1 MPDKSFDA
9 IIIGGGNKGLVT
21 ACYLA
26 KYGGMSVGIF
36 EETWELG
43 GGLST
48 TELPPGFNCN
58 THGSNVMEEYYL
70 CLLRDFPDIKEKGLQ
85 FSGDKM
91 AIGIITEEDQKCWG
105 QYRLKDDLEGE
116 KTAAALEKFS
126 GQKDADTYLKLWQLA
141 KPGGPYYEAFLKDQ
155 FSLPN
160 PIGVPS
166 EIDRVL
172 MDWIKTADAK
182 SLGVDEQWL
191 NFSAW
196 QAAQELWDEGAV
208 IYMAIRLLKSSG
220 FDSNV
225 AGARGLLYSMLHGV
239 GLVHIN
245 GGTHNLAHAMQR
257 IISSNGGTF
266 FSHSEVKEI
275 IIENGTAGGVRLADG
290 TEIEAKKLIVSNVS
304 PYQLCF
310 DLIGPDYLND
320 KIRRRIKNLVRNNTC
335 ITWYT
340 FAVHELPKYNAA
352 AEFNPDVNDVQ
363 WLILG
368 KHDPSFM
375 ASEQY
380 WRYLGLEAPQMASVV
395 CGAHSREDPT
405 MVPEGKGKH
414 IVSIEDHVP
423 DATCMTEREW
433 IKFKNEYAE
442 KCLIEWQKYAP
453 NMTWDNVIDYISITP
468 YDTARRHKNFWPTGD
483 QNVIDR
489 VLGQTPPFNP
499 MPEMA
504 WHRVAD
510 IKQLYATGS
519 AWGRTPNAS
528 AGQGYTCYKAIAED
542 MGLAKPWEGNPW

>member
-1 MPDKSFDA
+1 MADRIFDA
-9 IIIGGGNKGLVT
+9 VIIGGGNKGLVT

-26 KYGGMSVGIF
+26 KYGGMSVGVF

-48 TELPPGFNCN
+48 TELPPGFQCN

-70 CLLRDFPDIKEKGLQ
+70 PLLRDFPDIEEKGLK

-91 AIGIITEEDQKCWG
+91 AIGIIAEEDQKCWG
-105 QYRLKDDLEGE
+105 QYRLKDDPEGE
-116 KTAAALEKFS
+116 KTAVALETFS

-160 PIGVPS
+160 PPGELS
-166 EIDRVL
+166 EIDKVFVE
-172 MDWIKTADAK
+172 WIKTTDAK
-182 SLGVDEQWL
+182 SLGIDEQWL

-196 QAAQELWDEGAV
+196 QAAQELWEEGAV

-220 FDSNV
+220 FDSSV
-225 AGARGLLYSMLHGV
+225 TGARSLLYSLLHGV
-239 GLVHIN
+239 GLVHIV

-257 IISSNGGTF
+257 IICENGGTF
-266 FSHSEVKEI
+266 FTKSEVTQI
-275 IIENGTAGGVRLADG
+275 LVENGVAKGIRLADG
-290 TEIEAKKLIVSNVS
+290 TEIEAKQVIVTNVS

-310 DLIGPDYLND
+310 DLMGPEHLSQ
-320 KIRRRIKNLVRNNTC
+320 KILKRVRNLVRNNTC

-340 FAVHELPKYNAA
+340 FAVHELPKYDSAA
-352 AEFNPDVNDVQ
+352 QFNPDINDVQ

-368 KHDPSFM
+368 KHDPSIM
-375 ASEQY
+375 ATEQY
-380 WRYLGLEAPQMASVV
+380 WRYLGKTAPEMASVV

-423 DATCMTEREW
+423 DATTMTEREW
-433 IKFKNEYAE
+433 MKFKKDYAE
-442 KCLIEWQKYAP
+442 RCLIEWQKYAP
-453 NMTWDNVIDYISITP
+453 NMTWDNVIGYISITP
-468 YDTARRHKNFWPTGD
+468 YDTAHRHKNFWPTGD

-489 VLGQTPPFNP
+489 VLGQSPPFNP
-499 MPEMA
+499 VPELA
-504 WHRVAD
+504 HHKVAH
-510 IKQLYATGS
+510 IKNLYATGS

-528 AGQGYTCYKAIAED
+528 SGQGYTCYKAIAED
-542 MGLAKPWEGNPW
+542 LGLAKPWEGHPW